1 METRKV
7 NVMGKE
13 MQIPKG
19 MTFGEL
25 AKEFEGEVSVKFWWQ
40 SREIPCAN

>member
-19 MTFGEL
+19 MTFGSWQRNL
-25 AKEFEGEVSVKFWWQ
+25 RARFSVKFWWQ